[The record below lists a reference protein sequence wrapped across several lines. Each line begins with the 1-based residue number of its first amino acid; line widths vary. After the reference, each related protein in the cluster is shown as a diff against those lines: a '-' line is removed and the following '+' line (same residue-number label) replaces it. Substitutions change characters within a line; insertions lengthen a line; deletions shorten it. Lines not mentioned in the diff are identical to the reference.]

1 MFPLLPNTHKNL
13 RRRNW
18 LKKGVKLQYFSVLT
32 KNDNLTKID
41 GSQRHTLNLFLSYV
55 VGVDDVNIG

>member
-1 MFPLLPNTHKNL
+1 M
-13 RRRNW
+13 
-18 LKKGVKLQYFSVLT
+18 KKGVKLQYFSVLT

-41 GSQRHTLNLFLSYV
+41 GSQRDTLNLFLSYV